1 MKQIKLLLV
10 LVGIIFFSISL
21 ANAITRTSNG
31 IYPLGDKGQG
41 VLLCG
46 EAITINIG
54 PGISTIDTFDMF
66 DEAIFL
72 MEEGCAK

>member
-10 LVGIIFFSISL
+10 LVGIVFLSVSL
-21 ANAITRTSNG
+21 ANAGKRINNG
-31 IYPLGDKGQG
+31 IHPLGKSGQG

-54 PGISTIDTFDMF
+54 PGISIIDTFDMF
-66 DEAIFL
+66 DQAIFL

>member
-10 LVGIIFFSISL
+10 LVGIVFLSVSL
-21 ANAITRTSNG
+21 ANAGKRINNG
-31 IYPLGDKGQG
+31 IHPLGNRGQG

-46 EAITINIG
+46 EAITINVG
-54 PGISTIDTFDMF
+54 PGISIIDTFDMF

-72 MEEGCAK
+72 MEEDCAK

>member
-1 MKQIKLLLV
+1 MKQINLLLV

-21 ANAITRTSNG
+21 ANAINRTSNG

-41 VLLCG
+41 ILLCE
-46 EAITINIG
+46 EAITINAESH
-54 PGISTIDTFDMF
+54 ISISEIYDMF

>member
-10 LVGIIFFSISL
+10 LVGIVFLSVSL
-21 ANAITRTSNG
+21 ANAGKRINNG
-31 IYPLGDKGQG
+31 IHPLGNRGQG

-46 EAITINIG
+46 EAITINVG
-54 PGISTIDTFDMF
+54 PGISIIDTFDMF
-66 DEAIFL
+66 DQAIFL